1 MVARGSGCPNW
12 SFGIKSE
19 IQASTEDE
27 MALVPMKKPWCNSEL
42 PIDKVDEALFATA
55 TRVHV
60 HNGQMARF
68 WTSRMVH
75 HRRLCFLVCTS
86 IARERTWWTHKQW
99 KIRIGSETLCM
110 MSWQNQNLRWVVHV
124 VWVSQSSRFQPSWPR
139 SWWDNFDQNLRWEV
153 LDKISLWHAVWR

>member
-68 WTSRMVH
+68 WTSSW
-75 HRRLCFLVCTS
+75 LN
-86 IARERTWWTHKQW
+86 
-99 KIRIGSETLCM
+99 GSSPTPLFPSLYKHSKRKNM
-110 MSWQNQNLRWVVHV
+110 M
-124 VWVSQSSRFQPSWPR
+124 
-139 SWWDNFDQNLRWEV
+139 D
-153 LDKISLWHAVWR
+153 A